1 MSGLEKKES
10 VYAIGMPQKCKLFK
24 FVQAMKFESN
34 AFLQKKIKRF
44 IRITINEVVIY
55 LAII

>member
-34 AFLQKKIKRF
+34 AFLQKK
-44 IRITINEVVIY
+44 N
-55 LAII
+55 